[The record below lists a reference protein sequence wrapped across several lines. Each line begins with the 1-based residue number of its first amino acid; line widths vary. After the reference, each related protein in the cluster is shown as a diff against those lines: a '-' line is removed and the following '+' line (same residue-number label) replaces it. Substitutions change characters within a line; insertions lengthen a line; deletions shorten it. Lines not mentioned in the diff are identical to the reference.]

1 MSPLRRAFSKFLE
14 PEEVPELVATYRAAG
29 YQGLQLKGAQYAD
42 FVGSPARALEVLG
55 TDPGTYS
62 AVITGDAIDAAGRDR
77 IRSTVAFAAAVGA
90 ERVVFCH
97 GHPHEG
103 VDAGLR
109 RDFARTLTDIAR
121 ESADAGVAFSLHHH
135 TDQPV
140 MELEDFRE
148 FFDGLEPGVLGLTVD
163 TAHLARSGIA
173 DLPAFIDEFGAF
185 VDNLHLKDYS
195 TPVGR
200 DGEWRLFG
208 EGVLDLEGVLA
219 ALDRVGYTGW
229 LCVDE
234 ESTATLPEGLRR
246 SAEWLDAHGR

>member
-14 PEEVPELVATYRAAG
+14 PEEVPVLVASYADAG
-29 YQGLQLKGAQYAD
+29 YQGLQLKGAQYAE
-42 FVGSPARALEVLG
+42 FVGAPERASAALG
-55 TDPGTYS
+55 TDSGTYS
-62 AVITGDAIDAAGRDR
+62 AVITGDSIDADGRER

-97 GHPHEG
+97 GHPHDG

-109 RDFARTLTDIAR
+109 REFARILTDIAR
-121 ESADAGVAFSLHHH
+121 DSADAGVAFSLHHH

-140 MELEDFRE
+140 MELADFRE

-163 TAHLARSGIA
+163 TAHLARSGVE

-195 TPVGR
+195 LPVGR
-200 DGEWRLFG
+200 DGEWRVLG
-208 EGVLDLEGVLA
+208 EGELDLEGVLD
-219 ALDRVGYTGW
+219 ALDRVGYEGW

-234 ESTATLPEGLRR
+234 ESDASLSEGLRR
-246 SAEWLDAHGR
+246 SAAWLDARGR